1 MSYRI
6 EAATKEEWAARCL
19 NTEDRLAASQARI
32 ARLEAALVTAR
43 EDALREAAS
52 LCEGAGAFADE
63 MAEPILQLITNE
75 DKP

>member
-52 LCEGAGAFADE
+52 LCAGVSAFADE
-63 MAEPILQLITNE
+63 MEEPILQLITNE